1 MKYSTPIA
9 PQSNAFRWKVLM
21 TTVVQWAIASPL
33 VYPAASSGEAQIS
46 CASPCDVCVCVCM
59 CVCVVCVY
67 AHVSVCVVCAC
78 LYQYATQDTLF
89 IGMCIDRRKGRT
101 FSCLSVMPSAASLKV
116 PHCSQLSTEG
126 PLS

>member
-67 AHVSVCVVCAC
+67 AHVSVCVRVCVSVSVRN
-78 LYQYATQDTLF
+78 TRHF
-89 IGMCIDRRKGRT
+89 IYRYVHRQT
-101 FSCLSVMPSAASLKV
+101 
-116 PHCSQLSTEG
+116 
-126 PLS
+126 